1 MWTLHL
7 SQVEHSHISSF
18 LTLLLLFTE
27 IEDNSDKDGQKA
39 GKSKLEQNLKIQDKF
54 KKNTFTESE
63 GGGQAGNL
71 AGQSTAST
79 EQSESSDE
87 DIGPPLPPGFK
98 PLSTAKH
105 KENSPS
111 LQQLKSSDSKS
122 QSSDSEDDSDIGPPL
137 PPGFVPFGDSRSQKT
152 DEQKSSKIT
161 PEDHISSNAEI
172 TGSEHFGANEDQDDV
187 DPEDEDTAEDE
198 DDVSNLAIYT
208 TLNKFISV
216 TYTILQRY

>member
-1 MWTLHL
+1 M
-7 SQVEHSHISSF
+7 
-18 LTLLLLFTE
+18 LLFTE

-198 DDVSNLAIYT
+198 DDVSNLTIYT

-216 TYTILQRY
+216 TYTILLRY